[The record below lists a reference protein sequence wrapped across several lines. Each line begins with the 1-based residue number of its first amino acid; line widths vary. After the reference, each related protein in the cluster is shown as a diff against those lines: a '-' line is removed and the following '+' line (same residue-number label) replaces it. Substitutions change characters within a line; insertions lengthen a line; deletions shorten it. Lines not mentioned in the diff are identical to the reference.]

1 MRTGGWNFPVRGIRK
16 TVWLR
21 LALILLLVVLVLAGG
36 CTEVRPEGSDSAPPP
51 AILVDYTRSGGLTG
65 FSDHLVVFE
74 NGQAVYSTHSG
85 SGMIMLDEPSLMELK
100 DQLDDADF
108 PNLST
113 EYPAE
118 TGGADY
124 FTYLITYRDKTVMTE
139 TTAVPGQLEPVI
151 SSLDSILQ
159 FSSL

>member
-1 MRTGGWNFPVRGIRK
+1 MRTGGRNFPGRNIR
-16 TVWLR
+16 TAYCLR
-21 LALILLLVVLVLAGG
+21 LVVFLLLAGLVLTGG

-51 AILVDYTRSGGLTG
+51 SILVDYTRSGGLTG

-85 SGMIMLDEPSLMELK
+85 SGMIMLDEPSMQELK
-100 DQLDDADF
+100 NLLDEADF
-108 PNLST
+108 PNLSA

-118 TGGADY
+118 TPGADY
-124 FTYLITYRDKTVMTE
+124 HTYIIIYRNKPVMAE

-151 SSLDSILQ
+151 ASLDSILQ
-159 FSSL
+159 FSGL